1 MQVSVM
7 NMAGDVVNDVELPT
21 SIFAAKVNNG
31 LMHQALVRQ
40 LANARV
46 GTHKTKG
53 RSEIARTTAKM
64 YRQKGTGNARHGSRR
79 APIFVGGG
87 IAHGTTP
94 RDYSKKMPRK
104 MRRAA
109 LRSALT
115 VKASNGDIVVL
126 DKLEMAAPKTKEIAS
141 MVSRL
146 VGDSTA
152 LVVVPGR
159 DENVE
164 KSARNL
170 TAVKAV
176 QALYINVRDLLG
188 HEKLV
193 LSLDSLSVIS
203 ELLATDTVYVA
214 EDEEVEVEEV
224 EEVEA
229 SVVEEEA
236 VAASEEAEPEAEI
249 VEEAEPET
257 EVVEDVAPE
266 TEVVEDAEP
275 EADDLKK
282 IEGIGPKISS
292 VLAESGVT
300 TFARLAELSIDEIK
314 GILEGKVRIA
324 IVDTWAEQAALAAA
338 GKWDELETLQDELQ
352 GGRRA

>member
-1 MQVSVM
+1 MQISVM
-7 NMAGDVVNDVELPT
+7 NMAGDVVEKVELPT
-21 SIFAAKVNNG
+21 SIFQAKVNNG

-53 RSEIARTTAKM
+53 RSEVARTTAKV

-87 IAHGTTP
+87 VAHGTSP
-94 RDYSKKMPRK
+94 RDYTKKMPRK

-115 VKASNGDIVVL
+115 IKASNGDIVVL

-141 MVSRL
+141 VVSRL
-146 VGDSTA
+146 VGDVSA
-152 LVVVPGR
+152 LILVPGR

-164 KSARNL
+164 KSAHNL
-170 TAVKAV
+170 VSVKAV
-176 QALYINVRDLLG
+176 QALYLNIRDLLG

-193 LSLDSLSVIS
+193 LSLDSLGVIT
-203 ELLATDTVYVA
+203 ELLATDSVYMPE
-214 EDEEVEVEEV
+214 EDDGEEDDAVVEKAPEPEVVKEVEVVAEVVAEAVAEV
-224 EEVEA
+224 EEAVEA
-229 SVVEEEA
+229 K
-236 VAASEEAEPEAEI
+236 P
-249 VEEAEPET
+249 
-257 EVVEDVAPE
+257 
-266 TEVVEDAEP
+266 
-275 EADDLKK
+275 DDLKK

-292 VLAESGVT
+292 VLADAGVT
-300 TFARLAELSIDEIK
+300 TFAKLADMSVDEIK
-314 GILEGKVRIA
+314 ATLEGKVRIA

-338 GKWDELETLQDELQ
+338 GKWDELQSLQDELQ

>member
-7 NMAGDVVNDVELPT
+7 NMAGDVVEKVELPT

-87 IAHGTTP
+87 VAHGTTP

-115 VKASNGDIVVL
+115 VKASNGDIIVL
-126 DKLEMAAPKTKEIAS
+126 DKIEMDAPKTKEIA
-141 MVSRL
+141 
-146 VGDSTA
+146 A
-152 LVVVPGR
+152 LVNRLAGNNSALIVVPG
-159 DENVE
+159 ENLNVE
-164 KSARNL
+164 RSAHNL
-170 TAVKAV
+170 VSVKAIRAAYV
-176 QALYINVRDLLG
+176 NIRDLLG
-188 HEKLV
+188 HDKV
-193 LSLDSLSVIS
+193 VMTLDSLNVIS
-203 ELLATDTVYVA
+203 GILATDKIYMPEEDVASEEEVMDAKATEEDVA
-214 EDEEVEVEEV
+214 EVVEALKEAEAAVAEVEE
-224 EEVEA
+224 A
-229 SVVEEEA
+229 
-236 VAASEEAEPEAEI
+236 AEPT
-249 VEEAEPET
+249 EEKAPDEP
-257 EVVEDVAPE
+257 
-266 TEVVEDAEP
+266 
-275 EADDLKK
+275 DDLKK
-282 IEGIGPKISS
+282 IEGIGPKIAS
-292 VLAESGVT
+292 VLGEAGIT
-300 TFARLAELSIDEIK
+300 TFAQLATMSVDEIK
-314 GILEGKVRIA
+314 ATLEGKVRIA
-324 IVDTWAEQAALAAA
+324 IVETWAEQATLAAD